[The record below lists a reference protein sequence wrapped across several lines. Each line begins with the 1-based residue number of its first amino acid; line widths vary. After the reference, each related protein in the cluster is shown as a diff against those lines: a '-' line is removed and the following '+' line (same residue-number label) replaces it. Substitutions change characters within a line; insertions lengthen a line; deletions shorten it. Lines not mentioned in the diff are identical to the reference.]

1 MLSFARGARKDFEE
15 YTAFVAAGEVPAVRA
30 DADMPDR
37 VFREHL
43 DQLANVHG
51 IRVTYLDRRSGEWP
65 HAHPLRQPPEVVTFE
80 PTDRRR
86 YLCGL
91 HEIGHLLGDFARTH
105 TLVERCGPGVD
116 LVEEADAWDWA
127 LNATRVDVS
136 TTDVNYILELLQ
148 HDAVGHGA
156 AHAFGVDLVPGH
168 LSDRYGRPCSGWS
181 FRASASALGRCGAT
195 ISPTTPAPG
204 TSPWSHPLPDARARR
219 RTTTPKRQCPVCG
232 ASLAGRRRDAES
244 AAPRAGRE
252 RSRLRALLT
261 GEGAGPYATLAES
274 QARRRR
280 TREAGLHAYAE
291 PL

>member
-1 MLSFARGARKDFEE
+1 
-15 YTAFVAAGEVPAVRA
+15 
-30 DADMPDR
+30 MPDR

-91 HEIGHLLGDFARTH
+91 HEMGHVLGDFARTH

-168 LSDRYGRPCSGWS
+168 LSDRYRECLQRIELQGIGERPWQVWC
-181 FRASASALGRCGAT
+181 
-195 ISPTTPAPG
+195 
-204 TSPWSHPLPDARARR
+204 HD
-219 RTTTPKRQCPVCG
+219 
-232 ASLAGRRRDAES
+232 LADDT
-244 AAPRAGRE
+244 RAGH
-252 RSRLRALLT
+252 
-261 GEGAGPYATLAES
+261 LAVES
-274 QARRRR
+274 SPA
-280 TREAGLHAYAE
+280 
-291 PL
+291 